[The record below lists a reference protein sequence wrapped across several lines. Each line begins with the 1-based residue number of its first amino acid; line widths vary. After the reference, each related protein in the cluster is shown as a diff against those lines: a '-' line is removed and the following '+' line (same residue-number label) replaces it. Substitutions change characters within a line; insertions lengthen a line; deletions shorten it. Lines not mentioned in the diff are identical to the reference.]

1 MKVMVGNMIG
11 TSLAMAPAFILGQ
24 HCDVVDLDGPIFLQQ
39 DCSPGVTYQDGLIHC
54 DDLVWGY
61 SRHSAA

>member
-24 HCDVVDLDGPIFLQQ
+24 QCDVVDLDGPIFLQQ
-39 DCSPGVTYQDGLIHC
+39 DRSPGVVYRDGLIHC

-61 SRHSAA
+61 SRRAAA